1 MIYQE
6 TNTGQLNRLYP
17 VLISI
22 RTQFVRKIMDGSKT
36 FELRRRIFPAPVGR
50 SVVFYSSGEDKA
62 IIARG
67 VVTSVIEGSPASIW
81 IRLASQLGIS
91 RAEFTAYFEGSD
103 VAYAIELKHVLALK
117 NPVSLIEMRQEHGL
131 EPPQSWRYLKT
142 DSHARLLELL

>member
-1 MIYQE
+1 MIDPE
-6 TNTGQLNRLYP
+6 TETGQLNRLHP

-50 SVVFYSSGEDKA
+50 LIVLYSSGEDKA

-67 VVTSVIEGSPASIW
+67 VVASVIEGTPASIW
-81 IRLASQLGIS
+81 ILLASQLGIS
-91 RAEFTAYFEGSD
+91 QAEFTEYFEGSD
-103 VAYAIELKHVLALK
+103 IAYAIELEHVLALA

-131 EPPQSWRYLKT
+131 EPPQSWRYLNT
-142 DSHARLLELL
+142 DSHAKLLELL